1 MVRTPGR
8 RLDGLTGNGRRFGAA
23 EEGGRKV
30 GDQPQETG
38 YERLGGKKLGLAD
51 VIAQSV
57 GFMGPVFSAAF
68 IIPLIVGVNFAARG
82 AGTSAPLSV
91 LIAGIGVFALGWI
104 VAQYAKRI
112 HAAGSLYD
120 YVSNGLGSTV
130 GAAAGWLYYAGT
142 IILTVGLGVLLGG
155 YVHDNLMPGVFNV
168 TSGLLP
174 IWLWDALFAFGLFSV
189 LYFGVR
195 ISTRVQLTL
204 ALVSVA
210 VVLTYFL
217 SVIIRLGGDNDFG
230 KAFNPSP
237 SPGGFSGILFGVLY
251 GVLIFV
257 GFETAA
263 NLAEETAEPKKS
275 IPRAV
280 LLSVVV
286 VSVFYIIAAYVE
298 VAGFGFD
305 MSVITSPDVAG
316 APLFALG
323 APGGEFGSD
332 FVLKLLLLVV
342 FLDMLA
348 VYVGAAVA
356 STRGVFAMARDRRLP
371 AATASVSEKH
381 GTPLGAI
388 VFLVIVQAVL
398 IVASEK
404 WTGLFALEGLP
415 HYFSLFVWCSTFGGF
430 ALLVVYFLM
439 SMGAIR
445 GLAADPEKVKLAICV
460 ILGLLITG
468 AAIFGSFYKVP
479 SPTIL
484 APIYA
489 VIWFVLGLIIMSFA
503 KGREPASQALGDLH
517 SEAAGKGN

>member
-1 MVRTPGR
+1 V
-8 RLDGLTGNGRRFGAA
+8 
-23 EEGGRKV
+23 V
-30 GDQPQETG
+30 DQQQQNESG
-38 YERLGGKKLGLAD
+38 YERLGGKKLGLVD
-51 VIAQSV
+51 VVAQSV

-68 IIPLIVGVNFAARG
+68 IIPLIIGVNAAARG
-82 AGTSAPLSV
+82 AGTSAPLAV
-91 LIAGIGVFALGWI
+91 LLAGVGVFALGWI

-112 HAAGSLYD
+112 HAAGALYD
-120 YVSNGLGSTV
+120 YVSNGLGSVIGTAS
-130 GAAAGWLYYAGT
+130 GYLYYAGT
-142 IILTVGLGVLLGG
+142 IILTTGLGVLIGG
-155 YVHDNLMPGVFNV
+155 YVHDNLMPVVFSV
-168 TSGLLP
+168 EDGLFP
-174 IWLWDALFAFGLFSV
+174 IWVWDLIFALGLFVV
-189 LYFGVR
+189 LYFGVQ

-217 SVIIRLGGDNDFG
+217 SIIVRLGGDNDFA
-230 KAFNPSP
+230 KAFNPNP
-237 SPGGFSGILFGVLY
+237 SPDGFSGIMFGVLY

-263 NLAEETAEPKKS
+263 NLAEETADPKRS

-286 VSVFYIIAAYVE
+286 VSIFYIIAAYVE

-332 FVLKLLLLVV
+332 FILKLLLVVV

-371 AATASVSEKH
+371 KMMAGVSAKY
-381 GTPLGAI
+381 GTPTGAI
-388 VFLVIVQAVL
+388 AFLMGVQLGL
-398 IVASEK
+398 IAASE
-404 WTGLFALEGLP
+404 WWDGLFALEGLP

-439 SMGAIR
+439 SLGA
-445 GLAADPEKVKLAICV
+445 LAGIATDPEKVKLVIAA
-460 ILGLLITG
+460 ILGLLISG

-484 APIYA
+484 APVYA
-489 VIWFVLGLIIMSFA
+489 LGLFVVGLVA
-503 KGREPASQALGDLH
+503 AVLVKGRAPASGVLADLSSGGD
-517 SEAAGKGN
+517 A

>member
-1 MVRTPGR
+1 V
-8 RLDGLTGNGRRFGAA
+8 A
-23 EEGGRKV
+23 
-30 GDQPQETG
+30 DQQTDPG
-38 YERLGGKKLGLAD
+38 YERLGASKLTLID
-51 VIAQSV
+51 CIAQSV

-68 IIPLIVGVNFAARG
+68 IIPLIIGVNAAARG
-82 AGTSAPLSV
+82 AGTSAPLAV
-91 LIAGIGVFALGWI
+91 LLAGVGVFALGWI
-104 VAQYAKRI
+104 VAEYAKRI

-120 YVSNGLGSTV
+120 YVSDGLGSTI
-130 GAAAGWLYYAGT
+130 GAASGWLYYGGT
-142 IILTVGLGVLLGG
+142 IILTTGLGLLIGG
-155 YVHDNLMPGVFNV
+155 YVHDNLLPAFEID
-168 TSGLLP
+168 GLMP
-174 IWLWDALFAFGLFSV
+174 IWAWQALFAAGLFLV
-189 LYFGVR
+189 LYFGVQ

-204 ALVSVA
+204 ALISVA
-210 VVLTYFL
+210 VVLVYFV
-217 SVIIRLGGDNDFG
+217 SVIVRLGGDNDFA

-237 SPGGFSGILFGVLY
+237 EPDGFTGILFGVLY

-286 VSVFYIIAAYVE
+286 VSIFYIIAAYTE

-305 MSVITSPDVAG
+305 LAVITSPEVAG

-332 FVLKLLLLVV
+332 FILKLLLVVV

-371 AATASVSEKH
+371 AMAAGVSEKY
-381 GTPLGAI
+381 GTPVGAI
-388 VFLVIVQAVL
+388 VLLIVVQALL
-398 IVASEK
+398 IAASE
-404 WTGLFALEGLP
+404 WTTHFALEGLP
-415 HYFSLFVWCSTFGGF
+415 QYFSLFAWCATFGGF
-430 ALLVVYFLM
+430 ALIVVYFLM
-439 SMGAIR
+439 SIGAFK
-445 GLAADPEKVKLAICV
+445 GLADDPARGKLMVAA
-460 ILGLLITG
+460 ILGIVITG

-484 APIYA
+484 APTYA
-489 VIWFVLGLIIMSFA
+489 VIWFVLGLILMFA
-503 KGREPASQALGDLH
+503 VKGREPASTALADLR
-517 SEAAGKGN
+517 SGVEMDGKEV

>member
-1 MVRTPGR
+1 MV
-8 RLDGLTGNGRRFGAA
+8 
-23 EEGGRKV
+23 
-30 GDQPQETG
+30 DQQQQSETG
-38 YERLGGKKLGLAD
+38 YERLGGKKLGLVD
-51 VIAQSV
+51 VVAQSV

-68 IIPLIVGVNFAARG
+68 IIPLVIGVNAAARG
-82 AGTSAPLSV
+82 AGTSAPLAV
-91 LIAGIGVFALGWI
+91 LLAGVGVFALGWI

-112 HAAGSLYD
+112 HAAGALYD
-120 YVSNGLGSTV
+120 YVSNGLGPTIGTAS
-130 GAAAGWLYYAGT
+130 GYLYYAGT
-142 IILTVGLGVLLGG
+142 IILTTGLGVLIGG
-155 YVHDNLMPGVFNV
+155 YVHDNLMPVVFSV
-168 TSGLLP
+168 E
-174 IWLWDALFAFGLFSV
+174 DGLFDIWVWDLIFALGLFVV
-189 LYFGVR
+189 LYFGVQ

-210 VVLTYFL
+210 VVLAYFV
-217 SVIIRLGGDNDFG
+217 SVIVRLGGDNDFG
-230 KAFNPSP
+230 KAFDPNPSP
-237 SPGGFSGILFGVLY
+237 DGFSGIMFGVLY

-263 NLAEETAEPKKS
+263 NLAEETADPKRS

-286 VSVFYIIAAYVE
+286 VAVFYVIAAYAE

-305 MSVITSPDVAG
+305 MAVITSPEVAG

-332 FVLKLLLLVV
+332 FILKLLLVVV

-371 AATASVSEKH
+371 KMMAGVSAKY
-381 GTPLGAI
+381 GTPTGAI
-388 VFLVIVQAVL
+388 AFLMGVQLGL
-398 IVASEK
+398 IAASE
-404 WTGLFALEGLP
+404 WWDGLFALEGLP

-439 SMGAIR
+439 SLGA
-445 GLAADPEKVKLAICV
+445 LAGIATDPEKVKLVIAA
-460 ILGLLITG
+460 ILGLLISG

-484 APIYA
+484 APEYA
-489 VIWFVLGLIIMSFA
+489 LVLFVVGIVVALLV
-503 KGREPASQALGDLH
+503 KGRAPASSVLADLSSGGD
-517 SEAAGKGN
+517 A

>member
-1 MVRTPGR
+1 V
-8 RLDGLTGNGRRFGAA
+8 
-23 EEGGRKV
+23 V
-30 GDQPQETG
+30 DQQQQSEAG
-38 YERLGGKKLGLAD
+38 YERLGGKKLGLVD
-51 VIAQSV
+51 VVAQSV

-82 AGTSAPLSV
+82 AGTSAPLAV
-91 LIAGIGVFALGWI
+91 LIAGVGVFALGWI

-112 HAAGSLYD
+112 HAAGALYD
-120 YVSNGLGSTV
+120 YVSNGLGSTI
-130 GAAAGWLYYAGT
+130 GTASGYLYYAGT
-142 IILTVGLGVLLGG
+142 IILTTGLGVLIGG
-155 YVHDNLMPGVFNV
+155 YVHDNLMPGVFSV
-168 TSGLLP
+168 EGGLFP
-174 IWLWDALFAFGLFSV
+174 IWAWDLIFAFGLFVV
-189 LYFGVR
+189 LYFGVQ

-217 SVIIRLGGDNDFG
+217 SVIVRLGSDNDFG
-230 KAFNPSP
+230 KAFDPNPSP
-237 SPGGFSGILFGVLY
+237 DGFSGIMFGVLY

-305 MSVITSPDVAG
+305 MAVITDPAVAG

-332 FVLKLLLLVV
+332 FILKLLLVVV

-371 AATASVSEKH
+371 KMMATVSEKY
-381 GTPLGAI
+381 GTPTGAI
-388 VFLVIVQAVL
+388 AFLMFVQLLL
-398 IVASEK
+398 IAASE
-404 WTGLFALEGLP
+404 WWDSLFALEGLP

-439 SMGAIR
+439 SLGALG
-445 GLAADPEKVKLAICV
+445 GLASDPEKVKLV
-460 ILGLLITG
+460 IASVLGLLITG

-479 SPTIL
+479 KPTIFAPEFAL
-484 APIYA
+484 ALF
-489 VIWFVLGLIIMSFA
+489 VIGIVVALLV
-503 KGREPASQALGDLH
+503 KGRAPASDVLADLS
-517 SEAAGKGN
+517 SERDA